1 VPSAS
6 AYTFTPGRTEAF
18 HSTRGQWVRD
28 VVLGAN
34 DGLVTVM
41 ALVAGVA
48 GAAQGRTVLVAGV
61 AGLVAGAI
69 SMGLGAFVASRSYA
83 AFYRHE
89 QERERWEM
97 KHLPEVEREE
107 IRKIYRA
114 KGFDGPQL
122 EQIVDRITGDPGT
135 WLEVMMKEELGLQPP
150 GGHPVTA
157 GLVMAAS
164 FAAGGIFPVVP
175 FIAASGT
182 AALGASI
189 GVTGAALATAGALRS
204 RITGEPVVRSSIEL
218 LGMAG
223 AGVGVAYL
231 IGRAVGTVV

>member
-1 VPSAS
+1 MPTRS
-6 AYTFTPGRTEAF
+6 AYTFTPGRSEAF
-18 HSTRGQWVRD
+18 HSAGGQWVRD

-48 GAAQGRTVLVAGV
+48 GAVHGRTVLVAGI

-97 KHLPEVEREE
+97 KHLPDVEREE

-114 KGFDGPQL
+114 KGFDGSQL

-135 WLEVMMKEELGLQPP
+135 WLEVMMNEELGLQPP
-150 GGHPVTA
+150 GGKPSTA

-164 FAAGGIFPVVP
+164 FAVGGIFPVVP
-175 FIAASGT
+175 FIIGSG
-182 AALGASI
+182 A
-189 GVTGAALATAGALRS
+189 AALAASIVVTAAALVAAGSLRS
-204 RITGEPVVRSSIEL
+204 RITGEPVVRSSVEL
-218 LGMAG
+218 VGMAG

-231 IGRAVGTVV
+231 IGRAVGTIV

>member
-1 VPSAS
+1 VPTAS
-6 AYTFTPGRTEAF
+6 AYTFTPGRSEAF
-18 HSTRGQWVRD
+18 HSASGQWVRD

-48 GAAQGRTVLVAGV
+48 GAARGRTVLVAGI

-97 KHLPEVEREE
+97 AHLPDVEREE

-114 KGFDGPQL
+114 KGFEGPQL

-135 WLEVMMKEELGLQPP
+135 WLAVMMNEELGLQPP
-150 GGHPVTA
+150 GGRPLTA
-157 GLVMAAS
+157 GGVMAAS
-164 FAAGGIFPVVP
+164 FLAGGVFPVVP
-175 FIAASGT
+175 FVIGSG
-182 AALGASI
+182 A
-189 GVTGAALATAGALRS
+189 AALAASIAVTAAALVAAGALRA
-204 RITGEPVVRSSIEL
+204 RITGERVVRSSVEL
-218 LGMAG
+218 LVMAG
-223 AGVGVAYL
+223 AGVAVAYL